1 MDDLPPS
8 TSECSILPIARLYGA
23 GSFVCCPYL
32 PPPHHLRAGVWNSP
46 RPASCDVTQDAIEK
60 LKLLS
65 DLHEDVFP
73 EEQPAT
79 EPSETE

>member
-1 MDDLPPS
+1 MDDRPPS
-8 TSECSILPIARLYGA
+8 TSMCSILPIARLYGA

-32 PPPHHLRAGVWNSP
+32 PPPHHLRAGDRSKP
-46 RPASCDVTQDAIEK
+46 RPASSEVTQDAIEK

-65 DLHEDVFP
+65 DLHKDSFP